1 MSDEQMT
8 LFDVDES
15 TSSPEDTPAS
25 PSLLPGSK
33 KALRTTA
40 TSGRQCL
47 SLLSKKDPLGSLA
60 KTLLVT
66 SAWVSTRCFLTW
78 KVKGTPQGRL
88 LFQLA
93 PSMPRTKETES
104 GLLHTPT
111 AKANQ
116 MSPDM
121 QKRGSGWGPKMWA
134 TPAAADCQGT
144 TGGGQGKSLRTD
156 VRMWPTPQAA
166 DHKNMDTAGQKMR
179 SSEVKLWPT
188 PTAHNAKEGA
198 YPAEYT
204 RNTPSLTAVANFSE
218 TGFWPTPIATD
229 GSKCPTGSLAKVVE
243 SGHKYLNKNGTPIA
257 HKKHMFSTPTASDS
271 KGAPRDRFLGSEK
284 SHGNLSEQVRTNPNS
299 GQLNPTWVEW
309 LMGYPEGWT
318 DLNH

>member
-8 LFDVDES
+8 LFDADEW
-15 TSSPEDTPAS
+15 TSSPEAILAS
-25 PSLLPGSK
+25 PSHSPASK
-33 KALRTTA
+33 KALKTIA

-47 SLLSKKDPLGSLA
+47 SLLSKKDPLLLLA
-60 KTLLVT
+60 KMLLVT
-66 SAWVSTRCFLTW
+66 SRWGSTRCFLTW
-78 KVKGTPQGRL
+78 KVKATPQGRL

-93 PSMPRTKETES
+93 PSMPRTEETES

-166 DHKNMDTAGQKMR
+166 VHKNMDTARQPML

-188 PTAHNAKEGA
+188 PRA
-198 YPAEYT
+198 
-204 RNTPSLTAVANFSE
+204 SE
-218 TGFWPTPIATD
+218 WKGTGPL
-229 GSKCPTGSLAKVVE
+229 GSKSHNHRLEKGYLDATVQERGQVSGSL
-243 SGHKYLNKNGTPIA
+243 
-257 HKKHMFSTPTASDS
+257 
-271 KGAPRDRFLGSEK
+271 
-284 SHGNLSEQVRTNPNS
+284 NPA
-299 GQLNPTWVEW
+299 WVEW

-318 DLNH
+318 DLNR

>member
-8 LFDVDES
+8 LFDADEW
-15 TSSPEDTPAS
+15 TSSPEAIPAS
-25 PSLLPGSK
+25 PSHSPASK
-33 KALRTTA
+33 KALKTIA

-47 SLLSKKDPLGSLA
+47 SLLSKKDPLLLLA

-66 SAWVSTRCFLTW
+66 SRWGSTRCFLTW
-78 KVKGTPQGRL
+78 KVKATPQGRL

-93 PSMPRTKETES
+93 PSMPRTEGTAS

-166 DHKNMDTAGQKMR
+166 DHKNMDTAGQKML

-188 PTAHNAKEGA
+188 PHANCHTGA
-198 YPAEYT
+198 GSQGRAGGDN
-204 RNTPSLTAVANFSE
+204 RQTAVKMWPTATARDWRSGKASEATMQRNSRPLSE
-218 TGFWPTPIATD
+218 TVG
-229 GSKCPTGSLAKVVE
+229 GSL
-243 SGHKYLNKNGTPIA
+243 
-257 HKKHMFSTPTASDS
+257 
-271 KGAPRDRFLGSEK
+271 
-284 SHGNLSEQVRTNPNS
+284 NPA
-299 GQLNPTWVEW
+299 WVEW

-318 DLNH
+318 DLNR

>member
-8 LFDVDES
+8 LFDADEW
-15 TSSPEDTPAS
+15 TSSPEAILAS
-25 PSLLPGSK
+25 PSHSPASK
-33 KALRTTA
+33 KALKTIA

-47 SLLSKKDPLGSLA
+47 SLLSKKDPLLLLA
-60 KTLLVT
+60 KMLLVT
-66 SAWVSTRCFLTW
+66 SRWGSTRCFLTW
-78 KVKGTPQGRL
+78 KVKATPQGRL

-93 PSMPRTKETES
+93 PSMPRTEETES

-166 DHKNMDTAGQKMR
+166 DHKNMDTAREPML

-188 PTAHNAKEGA
+188 PRA
-198 YPAEYT
+198 
-204 RNTPSLTAVANFSE
+204 SE
-218 TGFWPTPIATD
+218 WKGTGPL
-229 GSKCPTGSLAKVVE
+229 GSKSHNHRLEKGYLDATVQERSQVSGSL
-243 SGHKYLNKNGTPIA
+243 
-257 HKKHMFSTPTASDS
+257 
-271 KGAPRDRFLGSEK
+271 
-284 SHGNLSEQVRTNPNS
+284 NPA
-299 GQLNPTWVEW
+299 WVEW

-318 DLNH
+318 DLNR